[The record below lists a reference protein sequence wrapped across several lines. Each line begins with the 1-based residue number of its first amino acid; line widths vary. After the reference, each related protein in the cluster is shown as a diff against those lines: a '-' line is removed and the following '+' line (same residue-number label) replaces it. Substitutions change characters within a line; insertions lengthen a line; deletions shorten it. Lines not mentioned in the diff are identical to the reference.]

1 MTAPDQIQ
9 ITHRPRTMTTPRAT
23 LTSDDMP
30 PGLLSEDDLRRAWN
44 QQADE
49 PNQWDS
55 LGSDEQLAW
64 AQVQAIDADRAAL
77 KAQPE
82 GEGPSA
88 ADLLPV
94 EPPNIPTTMAMQYRS
109 AWREGVE
116 DGWREARA
124 ILAHRGHPPAAAP
137 APGEN
142 LATDY
147 IDPEHTGQ
155 DRELLEVFYRAC
167 NSEGGTADEIHL
179 RGIKAVLAALRAAP
193 AAQLAARFLPEKM
206 AQVQQCSDCQSEG
219 LEWGSYVQHVTAG
232 MGPDKA
238 KPIFALGCVDCSKT
252 LQVVDAEDVA
262 TWMNEQMST
271 GTPSALSA
279 TSKITGLAWPQTL
292 GDWNLMGP
300 PNRLGA
306 WRWYRRTVYQDG
318 HPAKHGGYPI
328 EQEVKMDSQLQPM
341 WGSLVEVDNLDGPP
355 STSPAL
361 SPSPAT
367 PPAPELGDVERLMPV
382 SELDDQRRE
391 AVHRAVVEALGSGAY
406 DCLRVWEAWDVG
418 TMGPDDFVPLA
429 KDSDRVAEIADAAI
443 EVIRAIP
450 ALAPEP
456 KRLFRIADELDQ

>member
-1 MTAPDQIQ
+1 VMRRHGIQ
-9 ITHRPRTMTTPRAT
+9 
-23 LTSDDMP
+23 TS
-30 PGLLSEDDLRRAWN
+30 EF
-44 QQADE
+44 
-49 PNQWDS
+49 
-55 LGSDEQLAW
+55 
-64 AQVQAIDADRAAL
+64 
-77 KAQPE
+77 
-82 GEGPSA
+82 
-88 ADLLPV
+88 
-94 EPPNIPTTMAMQYRS
+94 
-109 AWREGVE
+109 
-116 DGWREARA
+116 
-124 ILAHRGHPPAAAP
+124 PPAAAP

-193 AAQLAARFLPEKM
+193 AAQLAARFLLEKM

-328 EQEVKMDSQLQPM
+328 RQEVKMDSQLQPM

-367 PPAPELGDVERLMPV
+367 PPAPELVDVERLMPV
-382 SELDDQRRE
+382 GELDDQRRE

-443 EVIRAIP
+443 DAIRAVPLP
-450 ALAPEP
+450 APAPVVECP
-456 KRLFRIADELDQ
+456 HCGYEGEMASAPQAGGVEA